1 METPDLL
8 VALTTTL
15 IAAAIGGAIAVRLGQ
30 SAVVGYIV
38 AGLAIGPRTP
48 GLVADIEVVRELAE
62 LGVIFLMFSIGAQV
76 SLVEIRR
83 VGRLVAVGGTLQIAA
98 TIGLGWLV
106 GLALGWSPFEAVFLG
121 AFASI
126 SSTAIAAR
134 ILGERGETETD
145 HGLIAIGWLAVQ
157 DLWTIVL
164 IVLLGSV
171 GGAAG
176 AGEVALAVGRA
187 VVFLVVALGI
197 GSWLVP
203 RLFEFIASFR
213 RRELFTLGVVA
224 LTLGVAAAGSLFG
237 ISLALGA
244 FIAGVLVSESD
255 LSHQVL
261 GEAVPFRDVFAGL
274 FFVSI
279 GMLVDPGLVV
289 DSLPVVAVLLLLIGP
304 AKGLV
309 VGAVG
314 LLARQPLRTAGL
326 VGILLA
332 QSAEF
337 SFVLATIGS
346 NVGALPDDRF
356 GLLLTSA
363 ALTIIIAPG
372 AYQWGRPLID
382 RLEARFSHL
391 EMVPPEGWAPSAGD
405 GSGARAEQTWRRVA
419 VICGYGR
426 VGRLI
431 ATALERRGFGFV
443 VIDDSPRTVH
453 DARAAGVAAIHGN
466 VENRVVLERAPLDR
480 AAVLVVAIPDPVA
493 VRYVVDTVRR
503 SHPRLPIVAR
513 THSQAERGTLRSLGA
528 TAVVVGEVELALE
541 MTRFTLRQFGISG
554 TELQSLVTGLRGR

>member
-48 GLVADIEVVRELAE
+48 GLVADVQVVRDLAE

-83 VGRLVAVGGTLQIAA
+83 VGRLVAVGGTAQIAA

-106 GLALGWSPFEAVFLG
+106 GLALGWTPFEAVFLG

-134 ILGERGETETD
+134 ILGERGETDTD

-171 GGAAG
+171 GGAASAEG
-176 AGEVALAVGRA
+176 VAIAVGKA
-187 VVFLVVALGI
+187 VLFLGI
-197 GSWLVP
+197 VLGVGSWVVP

-244 FIAGVLVSESD
+244 FLAGVLVSESD

-279 GMLVDPGLVV
+279 GMLVDPGLIVG
-289 DSLPVVAVLLLLIGP
+289 SLPVLVVLLLLIGP
-304 AKGLV
+304 AKGLIV
-309 VGAVG
+309 TALGV
-314 LLARQPLRTAGL
+314 LARQRFGTSAL

-337 SFVLATIGS
+337 SFVLATIGTE
-346 NVGALPDDRF
+346 VGAITDEHF

-363 ALTIIIAPG
+363 ALTIVLAPG
-372 AYQWGRPLID
+372 AYERGRPFVD
-382 RLEARFSHL
+382 RLDARLSRRGIEPATATTL
-391 EMVPPEGWAPSAGD
+391 EPTDHEG
-405 GSGARAEQTWRRVA
+405 RRVA

-426 VGRLI
+426 VGRLV
-431 ATALERRGFGFV
+431 ASALERRGFGFV
-443 VIDDSPRTVH
+443 VIDDSPRTIH
-453 DARAAGVAAIHGN
+453 EARKAGIAAIHGN
-466 VENRVVLERAPLDR
+466 VENRVVLDRAPLDR
-480 AAVLVVAIPDPVA
+480 AAVLVVAVPDPVA
-493 VRYVVDTVRR
+493 VRFVVDSVRR
-503 SHPRLPIVAR
+503 AHPRLPIVAR
-513 THSQAERGTLRSLGA
+513 THSQAERGTLRRLGA
-528 TAVVVGEVELALE
+528 TAVVVGEVELAME
-541 MTRFTLRQFGISG
+541 MTRFTLRQFGVSSP
-554 TELQSLVTGLRGR
+554 EVQSLVTGLRDR

>member
-8 VALTTTL
+8 VALTTAL

-38 AGLAIGPRTP
+38 AGLVIGPRTP
-48 GLVADIEVVRELAE
+48 GFVADVEVVRALAE

-76 SLVEIRR
+76 SFPEIRR
-83 VGRLVAVGGTLQIAA
+83 VGRVVALGGTLQVAA
-98 TIGLGWLV
+98 TIAIGWAI
-106 GLALGWSPFEAVFLG
+106 GLALGWSSLEALFLG

-145 HGLIAIGWLAVQ
+145 QGLLSIGWLAVQ

-164 IVLLGSV
+164 IVILAAL
-171 GGAAG
+171 GGAGSPADI
-176 AGEVALAVGRA
+176 ALAVGRA
-187 VVFLVVALGI
+187 LVFMVLVLPI
-197 GSWLVP
+197 GGAVVP
-203 RLFEFIASFR
+203 RVFEFIASFR

-224 LTLGVAAAGSLFG
+224 LTLGTAAIGSLFG

-244 FIAGVLVSESD
+244 FLAGMLVAESD

-274 FFVSI
+274 FFVSV
-279 GMLVDPGLVV
+279 GMLVDPWLIVG
-289 DSLPVVAVLLLLIGP
+289 SLPILLVLLALIVP
-304 AKGLV
+304 AKGALV
-309 VGAVG
+309 TG
-314 LLARQPLRTAGL
+314 LALAFGQPFRTSAL
-326 VGILLA
+326 TGILLA

-337 SFVLATIGS
+337 SFVLATIGLGLGTIS
-346 NVGALPDDRF
+346 EEHF

-363 ALTIIIAPG
+363 ALTIVLAP
-372 AYQWGRPLID
+372 AAFDLGRPAVERI
-382 RLEARFSHL
+382 EARMSRTPARSG
-391 EMVPPEGWAPSAGD
+391 PPAE
-405 GSGARAEQTWRRVA
+405 SGWRRPA

-431 ATALERRGFGFV
+431 GTALARRGFGFV
-443 VIDDSPRTVH
+443 VIDESPRAIRE
-453 DARAAGVAAIHGN
+453 AREDGLLAIRGSI
-466 VENRVVLERAPLDR
+466 ENRVVLEQAPLDR
-480 AAVLVVAIPDPVA
+480 AVVLVVAVPDPVS
-493 VRYVVDTVRR
+493 VRFVVDTVRR
-503 SHPRLPIVAR
+503 AHPRLPIVAR
-513 THSQAERGTLRSLGA
+513 THSPAERAILRRLGA

-554 TELQSLVTGLRGR
+554 PELQSLVSGLRDR

>member
-8 VALTTTL
+8 VALTVTL

-48 GLVADIEVVRELAE
+48 GFVADAQVVRDLAE

-83 VGRLVAVGGTLQIAA
+83 VGRLVAVGGTVQIAA

-106 GLALGWSPFEAVFLG
+106 GLALGWSSFEAVFLG

-145 HGLIAIGWLAVQ
+145 HGLISIGWLAVQ

-164 IVLLGSV
+164 IVLLTSV

-176 AGEVALAVGRA
+176 AEDVAIAVGKA
-187 VVFLVVALGI
+187 VLFLALALGI
-197 GSWLVP
+197 GGWVIP
-203 RLFEFIASFR
+203 RVFEFIASFR

-224 LTLGVAAAGSLFG
+224 LTLGVAAAGSAFG

-244 FIAGVLVSESD
+244 FVAGVLVSESD

-279 GMLVDPGLVV
+279 GMLVDPGLIVG
-289 DSLPVVAVLLLLIGP
+289 SLPIVLVLLALIGP
-304 AKGLV
+304 AKGLIV
-309 VGAVG
+309 AAVS
-314 LLARQPLRTAGL
+314 LLARQRFGTSAL

-337 SFVLATIGS
+337 SFVLATIGTE
-346 NVGALPDDRF
+346 VGAVTDEHF

-363 ALTIIIAPG
+363 ALTIILAPG
-372 AYQWGRPLID
+372 AYNWGRPLVD
-382 RLEARFSHL
+382 RLDARLIRHGSEPATAL
-391 EMVPPEGWAPSAGD
+391 EPADHEG
-405 GSGARAEQTWRRVA
+405 RRIA
-419 VICGYGR
+419 VILGYGR
-426 VGRLI
+426 VGRLV
-431 ATALERRGFGFV
+431 ATALERRGFGFF

-453 DARAAGVAAIHGN
+453 DARDAGVAAIHGN

-480 AAVLVVAIPDPVA
+480 AAVLVVAVPDPVA
-493 VRYVVDTVRR
+493 VRFVVDSVRR
-503 SHPRLPIVAR
+503 AHPRLPIVAR
-513 THSQAERGTLRSLGA
+513 THSQAERATLRGLGA
-528 TAVVVGEVELALE
+528 TTVVVGEVELALE
-541 MTRFTLRQFGISG
+541 MTRFALRQFGVSG
-554 TELQSLVTGLRGR
+554 PEVQSVITGLRER

>member
-1 METPDLL
+1 
-8 VALTTTL
+8 
-15 IAAAIGGAIAVRLGQ
+15 
-30 SAVVGYIV
+30 
-38 AGLAIGPRTP
+38 
-48 GLVADIEVVRELAE
+48 VADAEVVRDLAE

-83 VGRLVAVGGTLQIAA
+83 VGRLVAVGGTLQIGA
-98 TIGLGWLV
+98 TIGLGWLA

-134 ILGERGETETD
+134 ILGERGETDTD

-171 GGAAG
+171 GGAAN
-176 AGEVALAVGRA
+176 AESVAFAVGKA
-187 VVFLVVALGI
+187 VLFLVVVLGI
-197 GSWLVP
+197 GSWAVP

-224 LTLGVAAAGSLFG
+224 LTLGIAAAGSLFG

-289 DSLPVVAVLLLLIGP
+289 GSLPIVVVLLLLIGP
-304 AKGLV
+304 GKGLI
-309 VGAVG
+309 VGVLG
-314 LLARQPLRTAGL
+314 VLAKQPLRTAGL

-337 SFVLATIGS
+337 SFVLATIGTEI
-346 NVGALPDDRF
+346 GAVSDEHF

-363 ALTIIIAPG
+363 ALTIVLAPA
-372 AYQWGRPLID
+372 AYQWGRPLVD
-382 RLEARFSHL
+382 RLDVRLGRLGQE
-391 EMVPPEGWAPSAGD
+391 PIAGD
-405 GSGARAEQTWRRVA
+405 TSLPTGDQEWRRVA

-426 VGRLI
+426 VGRLV
-431 ATALERRGFGFV
+431 ATALERRGFRFV
-443 VIDDSPRTVH
+443 VIDDSPRAVH
-453 DARAAGVAAIHGN
+453 EARAAGVPALHGN
-466 VENRVVLERAPLDR
+466 VGNRFVLEQAPLDR
-480 AAVLVVAIPDPVA
+480 AAVLVVAIPDPVT
-493 VRYVVDTVRR
+493 VRFVVDTARR
-503 SHPRLPIVAR
+503 AHPRLPIVAR
-513 THSQAERGTLRSLGA
+513 THSQHERGTLRALGA
-528 TAVVVGEVELALE
+528 SAVIVGEVELALE
-541 MTRFTLRQFGISG
+541 MTRFALRQFGVSG
-554 TELQSLVTGLRGR
+554 TEVQSLVTGLRER